1 MDAQLAIDMGRE
13 AVFITLLIAAPVLV
27 SGMTV
32 GLLIGLFQALT
43 QIQEQ
48 SVAFVPKIV
57 VMILALSFALPWLVA
72 RMVEYTEQLITEIPN
87 RL

>member
-1 MDAQLAIDMGRE
+1 MDPQTAIDMGRE

-27 SGMTV
+27 SGMLV
-32 GLLIGLFQALT
+32 GLAIGLFQALT

-57 VMILALSFALPWLVA
+57 TMILALSFSLPWLVA
-72 RMVEYTEQLITEIPN
+72 RMIEYTQQLITEIPN

>member
-1 MDAQLAIDMGRE
+1 MDAQSAIDIGRE
-13 AVFITLLIAAPVLV
+13 AIVITLLIASPVLV
-27 SGMTV
+27 SGMIV
-32 GLLIGLFQALT
+32 GLVIGLFQALT

-57 VMILALSFALPWLVA
+57 AMIVALSFSLPWLVA
-72 RMVEYTEQLITEIPN
+72 RMIDYTQELFRTIPD